1 MDEVERQVAERGEWG
16 EWRGGQAKVDRGM
29 ADTDHRNF
37 DGWGRQPH
45 QVRPVWPLSSQ
56 VRCVHRGGRG
66 ADWQD
71 AEWWRWRGGAG
82 RNGPRHTTRRP
93 SPEIRRGCCCC
104 CRAGRLPHAR
114 SHALTHTLTPS
125 LAPFSLPSLLSTPQR
140 VSGLLTV
147 RVANSYVGSSMCGQ
161 FDSGCCYRAGCL
173 PPCARA
179 HALTHTL
186 TPSFTPFSF
195 PSLLSTPQRVSGL
208 LIVRVANS

>member
-1 MDEVERQVAERGEWG
+1 MERQVAERGEWG

-104 CRAGRLPHAR
+104 CRAGRLPPRALARTHA
-114 SHALTHTLTPS
+114 HADPLSRPLLP
-125 LAPFSLPSLLSTPQR
+125 PLPSFHIAK
-140 VSGLLTV
+140 GEWA
-147 RVANSYVGSSMCGQ
+147 ANCASCQQLCGESMCGQ
-161 FDSGCCYRAGCL
+161 FDSGCCCRAGCL

>member
-1 MDEVERQVAERGEWG
+1 VDEVERQVAERGEWG

-104 CRAGRLPHAR
+104 CRAGRLPPRALARTHA
-114 SHALTHTLTPS
+114 HADPLSRPLLP
-125 LAPFSLPSLLSTPQR
+125 PLPSLHTAKGEWAADCASCQQLCGEFNVRAIRQR
-140 VSGLLTV
+140 LLLQS
-147 RVANSYVGSSMCGQ
+147 RMPPPL
-161 FDSGCCYRAGCL
+161 RARTRTHAHTDPLFHPLLL
-173 PPCARA
+173 PLPFVHTTEGEWAADRA
-179 HALTHTL
+179 
-186 TPSFTPFSF
+186 SC
-195 PSLLSTPQRVSGL
+195 
-208 LIVRVANS
+208 

>member
-104 CRAGRLPHAR
+104 CRAGRLPPRALARTHA
-114 SHALTHTLTPS
+114 HADP
-125 LAPFSLPSLLSTPQR
+125 LSRP
-140 VSGLLTV
+140 L
-147 RVANSYVGSSMCGQ
+147 
-161 FDSGCCYRAGCL
+161 L
-173 PPCARA
+173 PP
-179 HALTHTL
+179 
-186 TPSFTPFSF
+186 F
-195 PSLLSTPQRVSGL
+195 PSLHTAKGEWAADCASCQQLCGEFNVRAIRQRL
-208 LIVRVANS
+208 LLQSRMPPPLRARTRTHAHTDPLFHPLLPPLPSVHRG